1 MYSEM
6 KAGKNRDKNQCFDK
20 VTINHGQKQLPKM
33 GFQRFQQFDGLK
45 GLISLWNIN
54 IVLGM

>member
-1 MYSEM
+1 M
-6 KAGKNRDKNQCFDK
+6 KIGKNRDKNQCFDK
-20 VTINHGQKQLPKM
+20 VTINQGQKQLPKM